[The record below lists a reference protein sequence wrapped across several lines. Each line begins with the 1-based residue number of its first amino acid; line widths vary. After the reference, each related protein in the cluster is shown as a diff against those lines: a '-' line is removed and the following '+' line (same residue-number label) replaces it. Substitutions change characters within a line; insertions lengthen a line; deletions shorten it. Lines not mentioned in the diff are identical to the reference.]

1 MEFLETLFYGCV
13 GIGYLGAIHYFFTSP
28 YGCDAS
34 CSQVVGS
41 GAWLASNTL
50 AIGLLGLSRLIYG
63 LQSPT
68 PTVVTIYFFTCLT
81 QLLIFV
87 AAPVPEPP

>member
-1 MEFLETLFYGCV
+1 MQSLEVLFYGCV
-13 GIGYLGAIHYFFTSP
+13 GIGYWGSIHYFFTSP
-28 YGCDAS
+28 YGRGAS
-34 CSQVVGS
+34 NSQLAGS
-41 GAWLASNTL
+41 GAWFASNTL

-68 PTVVTIYFFTCLT
+68 PTVVAIYFFTCLT

-87 AAPVPEPP
+87 AAPTPEPS